1 MFITID
7 DAKIFST
14 AFGSP
19 AAPCILGIGGWIG
32 SWELWTDPFS
42 MLSGE
47 WHTIA
52 YDHRGSG
59 VTQAPIESISFER
72 LVDDVFA
79 VLDAYGVKRCVLAAE
94 SAGALTAFGAA
105 LKHPERISGL
115 VIVDGYYYNDIP
127 EDDDPF
133 LMGLISNYAATL
145 DRFIGACVPEPDSDH
160 LKRWGRQIL
169 DRAAPAA
176 AIALYRVPGSIDLRA
191 DLHRITQPT
200 LILHG
205 ELDAL
210 VPIAA
215 ANELVHT
222 LPNAKLIAL
231 PGAGHVPTVTRPQEV
246 ARAITAFF
254 GVGRGAADLDGFG

>member
-1 MFITID
+1 MFISID
-7 DAKIFST
+7 DARIFT
-14 AFGSP
+14 IAFGSP
-19 AAPCILGIGGWIG
+19 AAPVILGIGGWIG
-32 SWELWTDPFS
+32 GWELWADPFS

-47 WHTIA
+47 WHTVA

-59 VTQAPIESISFER
+59 ATQCAIESITFER

-79 VLDAYGVKRCVLAAE
+79 VLDAYKVENCILAAE

-115 VIVDGYYYNDIP
+115 VIVDGYYANDTP
-127 EDDDPF
+127 AEDDPF

-145 DRFIGACVPEPDSDH
+145 DRFVEACVPEADSDH

-169 DRAAPAA
+169 DRAAPDA
-176 AIALYRVPGSIDLRA
+176 AIALYRIPGSIDLRA
-191 DLHRITQPT
+191 DLPRITQST

-205 ELDAL
+205 ELDVL
-210 VPIAA
+210 VPAA
-215 ANELVHT
+215 AARDLADT
-222 LPNAKLIAL
+222 LPNARLIVL

-246 ARAITAFF
+246 AREIQSYF
-254 GVGRGAADLDGFG
+254 GDKI

>member
-1 MFITID
+1 MFISID
-7 DAKIFST
+7 DAKIFTT

-19 AAPCILGIGGWIG
+19 AAPSILGIGGWIG
-32 SWELWTDPFS
+32 NWELWADPFS
-42 MLSGE
+42 LLSST

-59 VTQAPIESISFER
+59 ATQCQIESIIFER

-79 VLDAYGVKRCVLAAE
+79 VLDAYGVERCILAAE
-94 SAGALTAFGAA
+94 SAGALTALGAA
-105 LKHPERISGL
+105 LKHPERIAGL
-115 VIVDGYYYNDIP
+115 VIVDGLTFSEPIAA
-127 EDDDPF
+127 DDPF
-133 LMGLISNYAATL
+133 LNGLIAYYAQTL
-145 DRFIGACVPEPDSDH
+145 DRFVQACVPESDSDH

-169 DRAAPAA
+169 DRATPAA
-176 AIALYRVPGSIDLRA
+176 AIALYRLTGTIDLRA
-191 DLHRITQPT
+191 DLPRITQPT

-215 ANELVHT
+215 ARELAHT
-222 LPNAKLIAL
+222 LPNAKLIVL

-246 ARAITAFF
+246 AHAIQAYFTHK
-254 GVGRGAADLDGFG
+254 V